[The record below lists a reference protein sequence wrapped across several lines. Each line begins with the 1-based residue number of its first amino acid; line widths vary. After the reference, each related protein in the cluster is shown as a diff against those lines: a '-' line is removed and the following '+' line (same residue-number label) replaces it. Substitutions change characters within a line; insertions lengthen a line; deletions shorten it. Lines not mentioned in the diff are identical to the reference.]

1 MKTDAEFRG
10 HPRGSSAG
18 VPADQTQRANR
29 TEPNPAVSAPSGAPA
44 WRAGACPMN
53 PTHDPGLPGAGENPP
68 ASPNLEYW
76 EGIIAQGLPNRE
88 AVALALL
95 EIHSRK
101 LYGEGYGSFQAY
113 LRQRWHFS
121 RARGYQLLHFA
132 RLKKRSTAVDTLG
145 PQNERQARRLDAQG
159 NGRRPAEDDPIM
171 QAMEYV
177 AAAFAISLNDRQ

>member
-1 MKTDAEFRG
+1 
-10 HPRGSSAG
+10 
-18 VPADQTQRANR
+18 
-29 TEPNPAVSAPSGAPA
+29 
-44 WRAGACPMN
+44 MN
-53 PTHDPGLPGAGENPP
+53 SNHHVLPGAGETP
-68 ASPNLEYW
+68 AAPNLEYY

-132 RLKKRSTAVDTLG
+132 RLKTLSTAVDTPG
-145 PQNERQARRLDAQG
+145 PENERQARRLDAHG
-159 NGRRPAEDDPIM
+159 NGRQPEQDDPIM
-171 QAMEYV
+171 PAMDYV
-177 AAAFAISLNDRQ
+177 AAAFGRLPPSEQREFISSLRDLLTELAQGLDRQAPAPALA